1 MGIRADKK
9 EHYAS
14 MTNAQLVIE
23 RDHAWRIEE
32 MLNGSKGLQTTL
44 RVARIR
50 STLIGEEV
58 MARMIQGTLIL
69 D

>member
-1 MGIRADKK
+1 MSIREEKR

-14 MTNAQLVIE
+14 MTNEQLIAE
-23 RDHAWRIEE
+23 RDHAWSIEE

>member
-1 MGIRADKK
+1 MSRRGDKRA
-9 EHYAS
+9 HYAS
-14 MTNAQLVIE
+14 MTNEQLVAE
-23 RDHAWRIEE
+23 RDHAWRSEE
-32 MLNGSKGLQTTL
+32 MLSGSRGLQTTL

-58 MARMIQGTLIL
+58 MARMIKGTLIL

>member
-1 MGIRADKK
+1 MSIRNDKK

-14 MTNAQLVIE
+14 MTNEQLVIE

-32 MLNGSKGLQTTL
+32 MLNGSKGLRTTL

-58 MARMIQGTLIL
+58 MTRMIQGTLTL

>member
-1 MGIRADKK
+1 MSRREDKK

-14 MTNAQLVIE
+14 MTNEQLIIE

-32 MLNGSKGLQTTL
+32 MLNGSKGLRTTL

-58 MARMIQGTLIL
+58 MTRMMQGTLIL
-69 D
+69 G